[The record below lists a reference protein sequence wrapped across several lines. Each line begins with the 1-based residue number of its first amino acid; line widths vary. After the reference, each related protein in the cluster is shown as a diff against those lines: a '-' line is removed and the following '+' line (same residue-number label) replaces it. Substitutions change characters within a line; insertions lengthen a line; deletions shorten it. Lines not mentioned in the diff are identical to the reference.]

1 MSAVSPA
8 RRPAYVSLV
17 RNRVIRI
24 ESLKSVVTRLDE
36 LETGVP
42 EHLRQAADLHAYL
55 DRFEADVMA
64 LVAAR
69 LESNEREG

>member
-1 MSAVSPA
+1 MNRPA
-8 RRPAYVSLV
+8 RYRPTYVSLV
-17 RNRVIRI
+17 RNRVIRVQSI
-24 ESLKSVVTRLDE
+24 EDVVTRLDE

-42 EHLRQAADLHAYL
+42 EHLRQAPDLHAYL

-69 LESNEREG
+69 LGEDA

>member
-1 MSAVSPA
+1 MSAR

-17 RNRVIRI
+17 RNRVIRMQSI
-24 ESLKSVVTRLDE
+24 EDVVTRLDE

-42 EHLRQAADLHAYL
+42 EHLRQAPDLHAFL

-69 LESNEREG
+69 LEA

>member
-1 MSAVSPA
+1 MSTP

-17 RNRVIRI
+17 RNRVIRMQSI
-24 ESLKSVVTRLDE
+24 EDVVTRLDE

-42 EHLRQAADLHAYL
+42 EHLRQGPDLHAYL
-55 DRFEADVMA
+55 ARFEADVMA

-69 LESNEREG
+69 LEA

>member
-1 MSAVSPA
+1 MTTP
-8 RRPAYVSLV
+8 RRPAHVSLV
-17 RNRVIRI
+17 RNRVIRMQ
-24 ESLKSVVTRLDE
+24 SLADVATRLDE

-42 EHLRQAADLHAYL
+42 EHLRQAPDLHAHL

-69 LESNEREG
+69 HRASRG

>member
-1 MSAVSPA
+1 MSTP
-8 RRPAYVSLV
+8 RRPTYVSLV
-17 RNRVIRI
+17 RNRVIRMQ
-24 ESLKSVVTRLDE
+24 SLEDVVTRLDE

-42 EHLRQAADLHAYL
+42 EHTRQAPHLHAYL

-69 LESNEREG
+69 LEA

>member
-1 MSAVSPA
+1 MSPVA

-17 RNRVIRI
+17 RNRVIRMQSI
-24 ESLKSVVTRLDE
+24 EDVVTRLDE

-42 EHLRQAADLHAYL
+42 EHLRQASDLHAYL
-55 DRFEADVMA
+55 DGFERDVMS

-69 LESNEREG
+69 LEPEEQVR

>member
-1 MSAVSPA
+1 MSSSRPGG
-8 RRPAYVSLV
+8 RPAYVSLV
-17 RNRVIRI
+17 RNRVIRVQSI
-24 ESLKSVVTRLDE
+24 EDVVTRLDE

-42 EHLRQAADLHAYL
+42 EHLGQAPDLHAYL

-69 LESNEREG
+69 LGERD